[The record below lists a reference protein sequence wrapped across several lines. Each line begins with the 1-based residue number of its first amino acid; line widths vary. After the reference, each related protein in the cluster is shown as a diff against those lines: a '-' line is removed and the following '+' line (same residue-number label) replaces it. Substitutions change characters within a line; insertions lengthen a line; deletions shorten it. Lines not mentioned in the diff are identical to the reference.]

1 MPGRPAR
8 PTVRRAARTDREE
21 YIVATVAPDPAQRR
35 GAYGAEAEPGGWVV
49 FAGIMLMIV
58 GSLDALWGL
67 AAILNDQ
74 VVTVGG
80 AGVVVWDFTAWGWA
94 HLIWGLLMVGTGL
107 GLFAAMGWARWAG
120 VFFAT
125 VSAILQFGVITA
137 FPLWAL
143 LIIALDVVIIY
154 QLTVRWRS

>member
-1 MPGRPAR
+1 V
-8 PTVRRAARTDREE
+8 TS
-21 YIVATVAPDPAQRR
+21 VAPDPTPGRE
-35 GAYGAEAEPGGWVV
+35 AYGAEAEPSGWVV
-49 FAGIMLMIV
+49 FAAIMLLIV
-58 GSLDALWGL
+58 GSLDMLWGL
-67 AAILNDQ
+67 AAVLNDE

-94 HLIWGLLMVGTGL
+94 HLIWGALMIATGL

-125 VSAILQFGVITA
+125 VSTILQFGVITA

-143 LIIALDVVIIY
+143 LMIALDVIIIY
-154 QLTVRWRS
+154 QLTVRWQT